1 VQPFGRSLSGVQPFW
16 GAALRYP
23 LDDPFTRRIGPG
35 VHDGDV
41 HQQDVPLPGGRT
53 LRVHDVGGGDLA
65 VLWQHGTPNIGVPPA
80 PLYDVARR
88 LGVRWVGHD
97 RPGYGGS
104 TPAPG
109 RSVASVAADVA
120 AVADALGVERFG
132 VLGHSGGGPHAL
144 ACAALLP
151 ERVTAVVSFAGL
163 APRDATG
170 LDWYAGMAAADVA
183 SLRAAEAGREARLAH
198 EETPAA
204 TGEEPVAADRRALD
218 GPWRWLETV
227 TGPAAGAGVEGLVE
241 DDLAFVAPW
250 GFDPADVRAPVLLVH
265 GSADPVVPSAHSR
278 WLAER
283 CRSPRLQI
291 LPGEG
296 HVSVL
301 ASAAAAL
308 AWVRD
313 RTFPES

>member
-1 VQPFGRSLSGVQPFW
+1 MHQR
-16 GAALRYP
+16 
-23 LDDPFTRRIGPG
+23 
-35 VHDGDV
+35 DV
-41 HQQDVPLPGGRT
+41 RLPDGRT
-53 LRVHDVGGGDLA
+53 LRVHDVGEGDHA
-65 VLWQHGTPNIGVPPA
+65 VLWQHGTPNVGVPPA

-88 LGVRWVGHD
+88 LGLRWVGHD

-104 TPAPG
+104 TRAPG
-109 RSVASVAADVA
+109 RTVASVAADVA
-120 AVADALGVERFG
+120 AVADALGVEQFA
-132 VLGHSGGGPHAL
+132 VVGHSGGGPHVL
-144 ACAALLP
+144 ACAALLGD
-151 ERVTAVVSFAGL
+151 RVTAAVSFAGL

-198 EETPAA
+198 EATPA
-204 TGEEPVAADRRALD
+204 TTEEEPVAADRRAHD

-227 TGPAAGAGVEGLVE
+227 TGPEAGAGLEGLVE

-250 GFDPADVRAPVLLVH
+250 GFDPADVRRPVLLVH
-265 GSADPVVPSAHSR
+265 GGADPVVPSAHSR

-283 CRSPRLQI
+283 CPSTRLQI

-301 ASAAAAL
+301 ESAAAAL

-313 RTFPES
+313 RTFAES